1 MAEIKRKVAELLNKI
16 KKNKNFQ
23 VFIAIFVCL
32 IACCIYLCIA
42 GLPTKSQSTSLTK
55 DDKNELNFSSSMEY
69 VSYLENKLESVIT
82 NVKGVGEA
90 NIFITLE
97 KGFEYVYVTEEESS
111 TTSSGTTVNKTNVV
125 MLNGQPVVQEEIYPK
140 IKGIV
145 VVAQGAGNV
154 AIKMNILSLIQTVID
169 VENSK
174 INILESI

>member
-1 MAEIKRKVAELLNKI
+1 M
-16 KKNKNFQ
+16 Q
-23 VFIAIFVCL
+23 
-32 IACCIYLCIA
+32 
-42 GLPTKSQSTSLTK
+42 
-55 DDKNELNFSSSMEY
+55 
-69 VSYLENKLESVIT
+69 
-82 NVKGVGEA
+82 
-90 NIFITLE
+90 TLFE
-97 KGFEYVYVTEEESS
+97 KCSS